1 MKDEVEM
8 LKTQLLRKDSHVN
21 SLELSLTQKNEEI
34 EMIEEKLT
42 RSTKQQQQQ
51 LTFAAN
57 AASQQSS
64 SNQHEIENLKNQL
77 QAQQK
82 EITNKEA
89 TIVKLLT
96 ELASLK
102 VCVNCQLNAINDY
115 Y

>member
-1 MKDEVEM
+1 M
-8 LKTQLLRKDSHVN
+8 LKTQLLLKDSHIN
-21 SLELSLTQKNEEI
+21 SLELSLTQERRNRNNRRK
-34 EMIEEKLT
+34 T
-42 RSTKQQQQQ
+42 YSKQQQQQ
-51 LTFAAN
+51 ITLAAN

-89 TIVKLLT
+89 TIVKLST

-102 VCVNCQLNAINDY
+102 VCVICQLIAINDFY
-115 Y
+115 